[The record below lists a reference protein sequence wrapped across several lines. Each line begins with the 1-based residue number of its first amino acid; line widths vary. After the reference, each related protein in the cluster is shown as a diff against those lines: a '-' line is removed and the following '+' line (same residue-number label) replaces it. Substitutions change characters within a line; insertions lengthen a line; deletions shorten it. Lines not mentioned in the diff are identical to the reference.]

1 MRRAVG
7 CVALLVVALFIVT
20 PRAVSAP
27 TPAVTSGGKASPST
41 SQIEKEISSLE
52 QQEAQALLRAD
63 TSALERLWAQDL
75 LVTTSRNR
83 VQTGAQVLGFI
94 KSGKMKLTKL
104 DRRVERIAVHGQV
117 AIAMG
122 EETIVPA
129 GGNNAG
135 KTLNRRYTD
144 VYAQKDGQW
153 RLIARQAT
161 LVAGGGSSA
170 ARP

>member
-1 MRRAVG
+1 MLRVVS
-7 CVALLVVALFIVT
+7 CSALWVMALFILM
-20 PRAVSAP
+20 PRPVWAQASA
-27 TPAVTSGGKASPST
+27 APS
-41 SQIEKEISSLE
+41 QVEKEIASIE

-63 TSALERLWAQDL
+63 TSALERLWAPDL

-83 VQTGAQVLGFI
+83 VHTGAEVLGFI
-94 KSGKMKLTKL
+94 RSGQMKLSKL
-104 DRRVERIAVHGQV
+104 ERRVERIAVHGQV

-122 EETIVPA
+122 EEIIVPA

-161 LVAGGGSSA
+161 LVQAGGASSA
-170 ARP
+170 AQP

>member
-1 MRRAVG
+1 MG
-7 CVALLVVALFIVT
+7 CIALWVMALFIVT
-20 PRAVSAP
+20 PRPVWAQTSAA
-27 TPAVTSGGKASPST
+27 TTGNKELPST
-41 SQIEKEISSLE
+41 SQVEKEIASIE

-63 TSALERLWAQDL
+63 TAALERLWAHDL

-83 VQTGAQVLGFI
+83 VHTGAEVLGFI
-94 KSGKMKLTKL
+94 KSGQMKLSKL
-104 DRRVERIAVHGQV
+104 DRRVDRVAVHGQV

-144 VYAQKDGQW
+144 VYVQKDGQW

-161 LVAGGGSSA
+161 LIPAGVGSSDVQ
-170 ARP
+170 P